1 MRVGEVSD
9 LPLLF
14 SYGTLQDERVQ
25 LATFGRRL
33 EGRPDAL
40 VGFETS
46 QVRIDD
52 PVEVA
57 HTGLTHYQNA
67 VPTNR
72 AGATVSGAAF
82 EVTDAEL
89 AAADDYERPA
99 AYVRIAVVLA
109 SGTSAWVY
117 VHARQR

>member
-1 MRVGEVSD
+1 M
-9 LPLLF
+9 PLVF

-40 VGFETS
+40 VGYETA
-46 QVRIDD
+46 QVAIED
-52 PVEVA
+52 PAEVA
-57 HTGLTHYQNA
+57 ATGLTHYQNA

-72 AGATVSGAAF
+72 AGATVSGTAF

-89 AAADDYERPA
+89 AIADDYERPA
-99 AYVRIAVVLA
+99 AYVRVAVVLA

-117 VHARQR
+117 VQARQR

>member
-1 MRVGEVSD
+1 MSD

-33 EGRPDAL
+33 DGRPDAL
-40 VGFETS
+40 VGYETS
-46 QVRIDD
+46 RVRIDD

-57 HTGLTHYQNA
+57 ATGLTHYQNA
-67 VPTNR
+67 VPTTR
-72 AGATVSGAAF
+72 AGATVSGTAF

-89 AAADDYERPA
+89 AVADGYERPA
-99 AYVRIAVVLA
+99 AYVRVAVVLA
-109 SGTSAWVY
+109 SGTPAWVY
-117 VHARQR
+117 VHARQL

>member
-1 MRVGEVSD
+1 M
-9 LPLLF
+9 
-14 SYGTLQDERVQ
+14 Q

-57 HTGLTHYQNA
+57 YTGLTHYQNA

-72 AGATVSGAAF
+72 AGATVPGVVF

-89 AAADDYERPA
+89 AIADDYERPA

-117 VHARQR
+117 VHARQP